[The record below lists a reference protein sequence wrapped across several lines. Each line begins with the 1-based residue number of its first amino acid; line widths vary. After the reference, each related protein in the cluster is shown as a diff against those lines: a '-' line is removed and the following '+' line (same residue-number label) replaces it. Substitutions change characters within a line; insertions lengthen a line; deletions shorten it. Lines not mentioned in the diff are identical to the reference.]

1 MFSGISEAN
10 RRYWFNMI
18 NLYELIANEDALQGV
33 WSFIA
38 EDQGVLFHEHN
49 LIKQAHML
57 KTKGSIAEGLR
68 VLEQAL
74 GDQKLDLDE
83 HVRHEL

>member
-1 MFSGISEAN
+1 
-10 RRYWFNMI
+10 MI
-18 NLYELIANEDALQGV
+18 NLYEIIANEDALQGI

-38 EDQGVLFHEHN
+38 EDQGVVVASQDHAVN

-74 GDQKLDLDE
+74 ADDQRTGALDE
-83 HVRHEL
+83 HVRTEL